1 MQTKFPRCTK
11 PLQLRGDE
19 PMANRSVETFLT
31 FRRPFSV
38 GKDISSQPAGAY
50 KLVIEEELIEG
61 LSFLAYR
68 RVSTVLEIPAMGI
81 GTAVRQFIDVAPT
94 DLDEALEKDAALV
107 SGEETIHEL
116 YSRDSMMARARDF
129 QKSVPD

>member
-1 MQTKFPRCTK
+1 
-11 PLQLRGDE
+11 
-19 PMANRSVETFLT
+19 MANRSVESFLT

-38 GKDISSQPAGAY
+38 GKEISSQPAGAY

-68 RVSTVLEIPAMGI
+68 RLSTVLEIPAMGI

-94 DLDEALEKDAALV
+94 DLDVALEKDAALV
-107 SGEETIHEL
+107 SDEETIHEL

-129 QKSVPD
+129 QNSVPD